1 MQKKIP
7 KFFSTIHT
15 NNNNL
20 EGQQNNQYTL
30 LVTLDRHDAN
40 TLLNWSNFLLFWI
53 ETSKIQ
59 NANNNT

>member
-1 MQKKIP
+1 M
-7 KFFSTIHT
+7 HA

-30 LVTLDRHDAN
+30 LVTLDRHGAN
-40 TLLNWSNFLLFWI
+40 TLLNWSNFLPFWI

-59 NANNNT
+59 NANNNAY